1 MSTLKLVVTAVDDS
15 IDDVRTLTLAHVDRA
30 PLPSFTPGSHVVI
43 ECGSAPGR
51 PANAYSL
58 TGDGTAP
65 ETYVISVLR
74 RAEDIAGRASGS
86 RWIHDEVTVGDT
98 LVARPP
104 RSAFAPVL
112 RARRHLLVAAGIGIT
127 PMISHLRSARQWGRD
142 ARLLYIH
149 RAGRDAYVDTIRE
162 LTEHASVHTRRAEF
176 TSELSAALADQP
188 LGTHVY
194 ICGPSSF
201 IESVCAGAAALGWP
215 ASRIHVEHF
224 GAEAADPGEPF
235 TVAVRSTGEKL
246 TVDAG
251 VSLLEALEGRGF
263 TIPNLCRRGVCG
275 ECRIAVSGGA
285 ALIHRDLYLSE
296 VERRDGNALMACVSR
311 ASGLTLEVAL

>member
-15 IDDVRTLTLAHVDRA
+15 INDVRTLTLAHVDRA

-112 RARRHLLVAAGIGIT
+112 RSRRHLLVAAGIGIT
-127 PMISHLRSARQWGRD
+127 PMISHLRSARDSGDAMPGCFISTARD
-142 ARLLYIH
+142 AMRMST
-149 RAGRDAYVDTIRE
+149 RS
-162 LTEHASVHTRRAEF
+162 AS
-176 TSELSAALADQP
+176 
-188 LGTHVY
+188 
-194 ICGPSSF
+194 
-201 IESVCAGAAALGWP
+201 
-215 ASRIHVEHF
+215 
-224 GAEAADPGEPF
+224 
-235 TVAVRSTGEKL
+235 
-246 TVDAG
+246 
-251 VSLLEALEGRGF
+251 
-263 TIPNLCRRGVCG
+263 
-275 ECRIAVSGGA
+275 
-285 ALIHRDLYLSE
+285 
-296 VERRDGNALMACVSR
+296 
-311 ASGLTLEVAL
+311 